1 MRRFILYI
9 LFGKWGDIMAV
20 ATLWANEILNEDAEF
35 KQVPRLLKDKVK
47 AILTNA
53 GFAHLV
59 IE

>member
-20 ATLWANEILNEDAEF
+20 ATLWANEILNENAEF

-47 AILTNA
+47 TILTNA
-53 GFAHLV
+53 GFAHLAT
-59 IE
+59 E